1 MYDYTKEAPSVVRQG
16 SESSAAARQGLRPFS
31 RPEAKRLV
39 QDLLAPKPALYW
51 IDFLITMS
59 IGYGCA
65 ALYVM
70 APAFSP
76 IQIIAFLVAGPAL
89 FRGGIFI
96 HEIIHREE
104 DSMAGFRVAWNLFVG
119 TPLLMH
125 SLLYRNH
132 LDHHHPRKFGTP
144 ADGEYLPLG
153 SAPIRETLL
162 YLAQVPVL
170 PPLTVFRFL
179 ILVPLSFLHP
189 RLRRLV
195 MERWSSYIINPYYR
209 RVIPSTEPQGSW
221 MVWDLLG
228 FLWVVGVLALL
239 YNGWIT
245 WTTVGLFYCLV
256 IYTIGLNWVRNLV
269 AHRYVNAGGRM
280 TYEEQVE
287 DSLTIEERSLLTL
300 ILFPVGLQ
308 YHTLHHAF
316 PLMPYH
322 SMAEAHRRL
331 MDGLPEDS
339 VYRSTV
345 MPGYWVA
352 IGELLRGEKLAG
364 KAGRNPV
371 EVWRHPE
378 TASYAR

>member
-1 MYDYTKEAPSVVRQG
+1 MKGRLTLYDDKTGAPSVVGQG
-16 SESSAAARQGLRPFS
+16 PASTATARQGLRPFS
-31 RPEAKRLV
+31 RAEAKKLV
-39 QDLLAPKPALYW
+39 HDLLAPKPALYW
-51 IDFLITMS
+51 IDFLITIS

-76 IQIIAFLVAGPAL
+76 MQIIPFLLSGPAL

-96 HEIIHREE
+96 HEIVHREE

-153 SAPIRETLL
+153 SAPVRETLL

-179 ILVPLSFLHP
+179 VLVPLSFLHP
-189 RLRRLV
+189 RLRRWV

-228 FLWVVGVLALL
+228 FLWVVGVIAVLSRPVSCGLALPL
-239 YNGWIT
+239 
-245 WTTVGLFYCLV
+245 
-256 IYTIGLNWVRNLV
+256 RNSFRLST
-269 AHRYVNAGGRM
+269 A
-280 TYEEQVE
+280 Q
-287 DSLTIEERSLLTL
+287 LLE
-300 ILFPVGLQ
+300 
-308 YHTLHHAF
+308 
-316 PLMPYH
+316 M
-322 SMAEAHRRL
+322 
-331 MDGLPEDS
+331 
-339 VYRSTV
+339 
-345 MPGYWVA
+345 
-352 IGELLRGEKLAG
+352 K
-364 KAGRNPV
+364 K
-371 EVWRHPE
+371 
-378 TASYAR
+378 